1 MCLVFTARPVASRE
15 PMTLVAENLSIRRG
29 ERTILS
35 GVSFVVAAGHA
46 LILTGPNGAG
56 KTTLLRT
63 IAGLLAPAGGS
74 LRLDGARDAA
84 TTGDAIAEHCHF
96 VGHLNAIKPALSVI
110 ENAEFWASYLG
121 GPADGVMAAL
131 ERFRMADLASVQA
144 GLLSAGQKRRLG
156 LSRLLLAPRPVWLL
170 DEPAVSLDTASQ
182 DLLAVAVNE
191 HLAGGGIVL
200 AATHQRLAFSPAG
213 EFRLTPSRTAAHETH
228 DVYGAMTRAATGT
241 DAR

>member
-1 MCLVFTARPVASRE
+1 MPCFFPPGPDSTRE
-15 PMTLVAENLSIRRG
+15 PMTLVADNLSIRRG

-35 GVSFVVAAGHA
+35 GVSFTVAAGHA
-46 LILTGPNGAG
+46 LILMGPNGAG

-63 IAGLLAPAGGS
+63 IAGLLAPAAGS
-74 LRLDGARDAA
+74 LRLDDLQDAA
-84 TTGDAIAEHCHF
+84 TTGDAVAEHCHF

-121 GPADGVMAAL
+121 GPPDGVMAAL
-131 ERFRMADLASVQA
+131 ERFRMADLVSVQA

-182 DLLAVAVNE
+182 GLLATTVNR
-191 HLAGGGIVL
+191 HLAGGGIVV
-200 AATHQRLAFSPAG
+200 AATHQRLDFSPAR
-213 EFRLTPSRTAAHETH
+213 EFRLTPALSSET
-228 DVYGAMTRAATGT
+228 DADEAPARAATGT
-241 DAR
+241 NAR